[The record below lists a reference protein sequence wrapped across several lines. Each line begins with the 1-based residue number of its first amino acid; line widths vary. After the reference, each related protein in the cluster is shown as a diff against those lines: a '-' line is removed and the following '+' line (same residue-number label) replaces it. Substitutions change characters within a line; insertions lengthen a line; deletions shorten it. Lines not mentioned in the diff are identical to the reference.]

1 MQQPVPSTRWKTLVA
16 TQCQNHKLN
25 LMFLLKGNNCISSK
39 NSRNTTFPS
48 FFEKHL
54 ITKQHFEM
62 FHQIVIIQITSHLTI
77 SQNFCKNR
85 LIRSSSIGQAQ
96 IMCDANLDKEIR
108 EIFCFVCTLVI
119 LALPLTVS
127 QSRFKQ
133 KVLTKTDY
141 RSIKAYTPQV

>member
-1 MQQPVPSTRWKTLVA
+1 MTLHYSIIFMLV
-16 TQCQNHKLN
+16 CIKNSSPFDHYMLP
-25 LMFLLKGNNCISSK
+25 FKGNDCISSK

-77 SQNFCKNR
+77 SQNFCENR

-96 IMCDANLDKEIR
+96 IMCNANLDKEIR
-108 EIFCFVCTLVI
+108 VTFCFVCTLVI
-119 LALPLTVS
+119 LALPL
-127 QSRFKQ
+127 
-133 KVLTKTDY
+133 
-141 RSIKAYTPQV
+141 